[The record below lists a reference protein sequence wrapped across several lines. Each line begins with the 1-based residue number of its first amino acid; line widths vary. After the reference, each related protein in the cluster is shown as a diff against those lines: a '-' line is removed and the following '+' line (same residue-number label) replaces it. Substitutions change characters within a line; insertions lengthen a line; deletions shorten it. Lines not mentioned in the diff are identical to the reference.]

1 LQSPEIGHQFTLS
14 AKDRSGKIA
23 RFGVGGCDMN
33 VIPFP
38 RERSQRALTGAG
50 GPPPTLGGPSAGARA
65 SSREDELEEF
75 EDRRRMQQNLAACL
89 LVVVLLVTGAWIV
102 ERLKIYSR
110 TLACLES
117 AHRHCIVL
125 DPRHLPSR

>member
-1 LQSPEIGHQFTLS
+1 
-14 AKDRSGKIA
+14 
-23 RFGVGGCDMN
+23 MN

-38 RERSQRALTGAG
+38 RERSQRALARAVEPPRALGGAIAG
-50 GPPPTLGGPSAGARA
+50 GTAT
-65 SSREDELEEF
+65 SREEEIDEF
-75 EDRRRMQQNLAACL
+75 EDRRRMQQNVAACL
-89 LVVVLLVTGAWIV
+89 LVVVLIVTGAWIV

-117 AHRHCIVL
+117 GHRHCIVL

>member
-1 LQSPEIGHQFTLS
+1 
-14 AKDRSGKIA
+14 
-23 RFGVGGCDMN
+23 MN

-38 RERSQRALTGAG
+38 RERSRRALAHRVE
-50 GPPPTLGGPSAGARA
+50 PPPALGGPMAGART
-65 SSREDELEEF
+65 SREEEF
-75 EDRRRMQQNLAACL
+75 EDRRRMQQNIAACL
-89 LVVVLLVTGAWIV
+89 VVVVLIVTGAWIV

-117 AHRHCIVL
+117 GHRHCTVL

>member
-1 LQSPEIGHQFTLS
+1 
-14 AKDRSGKIA
+14 
-23 RFGVGGCDMN
+23 MN

-38 RERSQRALTGAG
+38 RERSQRALARTAE
-50 GPPPTLGGPSAGARA
+50 PPTALGGPIAGGTA
-65 SSREDELEEF
+65 SSPEEEFAAF

-89 LVVVLLVTGAWIV
+89 LVVVLIVTGAWIV

-117 AHRHCIVL
+117 GHRHCIIL
-125 DPRHLPSR
+125 DPRHLPLR

>member
-1 LQSPEIGHQFTLS
+1 
-14 AKDRSGKIA
+14 
-23 RFGVGGCDMN
+23 MN

-38 RERSQRALTGAG
+38 RERSQRALAHRVE
-50 GPPPTLGGPSAGARA
+50 PPPALGGPMAGARA
-65 SSREDELEEF
+65 SREEEF
-75 EDRRRMQQNLAACL
+75 EDRRRMQQNIAACL
-89 LVVVLLVTGAWIV
+89 VVVVLIVTGAWIV

-117 AHRHCIVL
+117 GHRHCIVL

>member
-1 LQSPEIGHQFTLS
+1 
-14 AKDRSGKIA
+14 
-23 RFGVGGCDMN
+23 MN

-38 RERSQRALTGAG
+38 RERSQGALARPID
-50 GPPPTLGGPSAGARA
+50 PPPALGGPVVGAKA
-65 SSREDELEEF
+65 SSGPAMRGTSREEECAEF

-89 LVVVLLVTGAWIV
+89 LVVVLIITGAWIL

-117 AHRHCIVL
+117 GHRHCTLL
-125 DPRHLPSR
+125 DPRHLPAR